1 MTRKEL
7 ESATEN
13 EQTVWLSEEC
23 WVIQRDDGEYFAF
36 SEFNYDGIPQGIFF
50 TKYIHLAYL
59 EEKEL
64 LEHYIKRLDLQNC
77 RPVKVEIRVVG
88 E

>member
-1 MTRKEL
+1 MSK
-7 ESATEN
+7 TEYA
-13 EQTVWLSEEC
+13 
-23 WVIQRDDGEYFAF
+23 WVIQRDDGEYFTF

-77 RPVKVEIRVVG
+77 VLVKVKISIVG
-88 E
+88 EDDE